1 MQTAKISS
9 AKLTHFDLSNRENLF
24 CENL

>member
-9 AKLTHFDLSNRENLF
+9 AKLVKIFQPWK
-24 CENL
+24 